1 MSLQQIAR
9 RRSASPVDQEMF
21 EGLVKSD
28 FRQAF
33 VWWARFT
40 APDSIRW
47 ENGYDGAADD

>member
-1 MSLQQIAR
+1 
-9 RRSASPVDQEMF
+9 MF

-40 APDSIRW
+40 APDSLRW